1 MPRFMRDPSYPDA
14 RNGSTMPGVV
24 RLCFAPLAAFVS
36 ALGVSALGAGA
47 GGCGG
52 PTYPSVDCHQAV
64 WVRDARA
71 DDDVRVIGSWD
82 GWKTPGVAAD
92 PAQAGWAMALLTLPA
107 GEYGYQIV
115 VNGAPRADPFQPL
128 TTFHGE
134 QEVSLLVAN
143 DCAVPALR
151 IDAAQADATGA
162 LTLSG
167 AFLARD
173 GGPMLAPATVRVT
186 IDDHPSSAAHVSAT
200 PATGAFTVTASG
212 LAPGKHAVGVEAAD
226 AAGHAAPAARASV
239 WVKPA
244 AETWADGVLYQ
255 IVIDRF
261 RGDGGDALSPPATP
275 GTRAGGTLAGVTAE
289 IERGTFEALGVSALW
304 LSPVYTNPDAF
315 RTGRDGHPSQG
326 YHGYWPV
333 AEREV
338 DPHLGGEAAL
348 DALMASAHAHGLRVL
363 FDLVPNH
370 VYETNPRYTAH
381 EHDGL
386 FDDAPGHCVCGDPGC
401 DWGAHILSCWF
412 TPYLPDVRWQSDRS
426 MHLGMEDAL
435 FWMRRFDADGV
446 RIDAV
451 PMMPRAATR
460 RIVRAMRDSVAP
472 RALFSVGEV
481 FTGPG
486 LSGIDTIKFFLGP
499 DGLDSAFDFPLMWS
513 LRDTIA
519 GDRAGFD
526 GVESTLAATEDAL
539 RGSGAVLARM
549 LGNHDTSRFA
559 SESNGDG
566 GNDAW
571 AHPPP
576 QPTSPAVYAKQRMAL
591 ALTFTLPG
599 MPVIYYGDEVALGGA
614 SDPDSRRVMPAPGA
628 LSADQQETLAFT
640 RRLGALR
647 RCLPAL
653 RTGARVPIWADA
665 DTYAFARVPEDSQGG
680 DPAVVLFSK
689 AAGATSVTLPGGVVP
704 AGAYVDALTGA
715 AVTLAGGDSIP
726 LDPMTVKLLIP
737 SSSPCRVMSP

>member
-1 MPRFMRDPSYPDA
+1 MADI
-14 RNGSTMPGVV
+14 V
-24 RLCFAPLAAFVS
+24 RLCFAPLAAFLSAVS
-36 ALGVSALGAGA
+36 
-47 GGCGG
+47 CGG
-52 PTYPSVDCHQAV
+52 PSYPSVDCHQAV
-64 WVRDARA
+64 WAQVRHA
-71 DDDVRVIGSWD
+71 DDDVRVVGSWD
-82 GWKTPGVAAD
+82 GWKTPGIAAT
-92 PAQAGWAMALLTLPA
+92 AGQAGWVMALLTLPR
-107 GEYGYQIV
+107 GEYGYQVV

-128 TTFHGE
+128 TTFHGD

-143 DCAVPALR
+143 DCTVPALR
-151 IDAAQADATGA
+151 VDTAQVDAAGALSMTGA
-162 LTLSG
+162 
-167 AFLARD
+167 FVARD
-173 GGPMLAPATVRVT
+173 GGPMLAPGTVRVT
-186 IDDHPSSAAHVSAT
+186 IDGKPAT
-200 PATGAFTVTASG
+200 GAGAQVRAMPATGAFTVVASG
-212 LAPGKHAVGVEAAD
+212 LAQGKHALRVEAAD
-226 AAGHAAPAARASV
+226 AGGNAAPAARASV

-261 RGDGGDALSPPATP
+261 RGDGGAALAPPPTP

-304 LSPVYTNPDAF
+304 LSPVYTNPDEF
-315 RTGRDGHPSQG
+315 RVGRDGHLSQG
-326 YHGYWPV
+326 YHGYWPL
-333 AEREV
+333 ADREV

-348 DALMASAHAHGLRVL
+348 DALMASAHGHGLRVL

-370 VYETNPRYTAH
+370 VYETNPRYAEH
-381 EHDGL
+381 QHDGW
-386 FDDAPGHCVCGDPGC
+386 FNDGPGHCVCGDPGC
-401 DWGAHILSCWF
+401 GWSAHLQDCWF
-412 TPYLPDVRWQSDRS
+412 TPFLPDLRWQSDEAMDAS
-426 MHLGMEDAL
+426 TEDAL

-460 RIVRAMRDSVAP
+460 RIVRALRDSVAP
-472 RALFSVGEV
+472 RALFAMGEV

-486 LSGIDTIKFFLGP
+486 AGGIDSIKFFLGP
-499 DGLDSAFDFPLMWS
+499 DGLDSAFDFPLMWA
-513 LRDTIA
+513 LRDAVA

-526 GVESTLAATEDAL
+526 AVESTLAATEEAL
-539 RGSGAVLARM
+539 RGSGAVPARM

-576 QPTSPAVYAKQRMAL
+576 QPASPAVYARQRMAL
-591 ALTFTLPG
+591 ALTFSLPG
-599 MPVIYYGDEVALGGA
+599 MPVLYYGDELALAGA
-614 SDPDSRRVMPAPGA
+614 SDPDSRRVMPGRDA
-628 LSADQQETLAFT
+628 LSADQQATLAFA

-665 DTYAFARVPEDSQGG
+665 VTYAFARIASGPG
-680 DPAVVLFSK
+680 DGAPVVALFSK
-689 AAGATSVTLPGGVVP
+689 AKSAATITIPGGIVP
-704 AGAYVDALTGA
+704 PGAYVDALEGG

-737 SSSPCRVMSP
+737 SASPCRVTSP